1 MSKRLPSFRSPR
13 DLTLGGKADASKGG
27 LKTPKSLLGDA
38 DKKKKFAPNLNVQ
51 RKDVKLK
58 LDDTK
63 SSKSPNEAS
72 TSGWKKSSKPSTAK
86 TKSKPEL
93 IQVSG
98 MFADGVG
105 SEGEAKKGWARKDSE
120 RESKAIER
128 PKIDFNVK
136 YDKAAEEKKLK
147 ALLRDDF
154 IDDLKT
160 GHLVPVQLPMTD
172 TGKVFKEEASE
183 ETDEDIKRTG
193 KKKKNV
199 ILDSDDDDDEIS
211 PSIATE
217 KNVSNIEKKD
227 AKPEDLTFAHL
238 INSQRSEILF
248 FQLPDHL
255 PSRSTTKSKDE
266 TGDEKVTLNKLSEG
280 YLGKLQLRQSGK
292 VQLLVNDVL
301 FEIDVGTQVGFLQ
314 ELYSVDTNGSHGNMT
329 NLGRVRNRVIAMP
342 AWQELFNAT
351 KVEKD
356 TSDSSDDDSS

>member
-13 DLTLGGKADASKGG
+13 DLTLGGKTDASKSG
-27 LKTPKSLLGDA
+27 LKASKSLLGDA

-51 RKDVKLK
+51 RKDSKPKVDETK
-58 LDDTK
+58 TSK
-63 SSKSPNEAS
+63 SSNEAK
-72 TSGWKKSSKPSTAK
+72 TSGWKKSAKPSAAK
-86 TKSKPEL
+86 SKSKPEL

-105 SEGEAKKGWARKDSE
+105 SEGEAKKGWAR
-120 RESKAIER
+120 ESKTIER

-183 ETDEDIKRTG
+183 EADEEIKRTG

-199 ILDSDDDDDEIS
+199 ILDSDDDEDDINAEIS
-211 PSIATE
+211 TD
-217 KNVSNIEKKD
+217 KKVTNVEKKE

-238 INSQRSEILF
+238 INGKRSEILF

-255 PSRSTTKSKDE
+255 PSRSTVRSKDE
-266 TGDEKVTLNKLSEG
+266 GGDEKVTLNKLSEG
-280 YLGKLQLRQSGK
+280 YLGKLQLRQSGQ
-292 VQLLVNDVL
+292 VQLWVNDVL
-301 FEIDVGTQVGFLQ
+301 FDVDVGTQVGFLQ

-342 AWQELFNAT
+342 AWQDLFNAT